1 MVEPMPDPPMTNVG
15 VQRLVP
21 LLMVQD
27 MDRSLRFY
35 AQGLQFD
42 VKNTWTPEGRIRWC
56 WLELGGAAL
65 MLQEWV
71 ANDPRRTNPREHVG
85 AGVGFNY
92 QCQDAIAFYKIAKA
106 RGLSVETPFV
116 GNSMWVTSLIDPDGY
131 RLHFA
136 SPTNA
141 PEESQYQE

>member
-1 MVEPMPDPPMTNVG
+1 MPDHSMTTVG
-15 VQRLVP
+15 VQQLVP

-27 MDRSLRFY
+27 MERSLTFY
-35 AQGLQFD
+35 VEGLGFE

-71 ANDPRRTNPREHVG
+71 ANDPHRTKLGGHVG

-106 RGLSVETPFV
+106 RGLSVQKPFV
-116 GNSMWVTSLIDPDGY
+116 GNSKWVTSLTDPDGY
-131 RLHFA
+131 SLHFQ
-136 SPTNA
+136 SPTDA
-141 PEESQYQE
+141 LEESQYQE